1 MKRQLQVFVLTLCKK
16 SKFDTH
22 FCEKSEHYIRWHE
35 ISSYH
40 LQLGSLQYAKF
51 ASTTSAPQ
59 LAKLIS
65 GGIIVII
72 IDIIIITFRIIIII
86 IIIIIIT
93 IIITDWYP
101 ANFLI
106 ITLACFQPIR
116 LRYFR
121 TLKQHAQLMPGD
133 RSCFEKKVICKKFSK
148 IVLLSSNT

>member
-1 MKRQLQVFVLTLCKK
+1 MMKRQLQVCVLTRCKK
-16 SKFDTH
+16 SQFDTH

-65 GGIIVII
+65 GGITVII
-72 IDIIIITFRIIIII
+72 IDIIIIT

-93 IIITDWYP
+93 DWYS
-101 ANFLI
+101 ANLLI
-106 ITLACFQPIR
+106 ITLAYFQPI

-121 TLKQHAQLMPGD
+121 TSKQHAQYASWSQLFWKESNM
-133 RSCFEKKVICKKFSK
+133 KKVFK
-148 IVLLSSNT
+148 IALLS